1 MQTLHTPQDAARWL
15 GQRGAVRLRTDSR
28 QVQRGD
34 AFLAW
39 PGARHDGRL
48 HAAHVLAQGA
58 VACLL
63 EARDLPAMVD
73 AISEGLAAYP
83 QLKQASGLIAAAYYE
98 QPSHRLDVVAITGT
112 NGKTSSAWWLA
123 QALTHLGRRCAM
135 VGTLG
140 MGEVQTDVHGLPCV
154 MGPSTGLTTPDA
166 VVFQGALHDFVQA
179 GVKACAV
186 EASSIGLME
195 HRLEGTRVRVALFTN
210 FTQDHLDY
218 HGSMAAY
225 WQAKL
230 RLFNGEG
237 LQAAAVNL
245 DDPQGVALVDHLLNK
260 LAMATDR
267 VWTFGESDK
276 ARLQARHI
284 QLMPSSQAGAQTSAG
299 LSFEVVEG
307 AESHTLATPF
317 VGRYNVSNLLGVLA
331 SMRALGIA
339 LSDAVAACKN
349 LLAVPGRMQTLA
361 VAGQPLVVVDYA
373 HTPDALRQALL
384 ALQPLAQARGGQVHC
399 IIGCGGDRDVG
410 KRPLMAAAAQA
421 HAQQVVLTSD
431 NPRSED
437 PQHIL
442 QHMQAGLTPG
452 SAVQILADR
461 AQAIAHTVSQAGASD
476 IVLIAGKGHEDY
488 QEVAGVRLP
497 FSDVQQ
503 ARAALQARGAA

>member
-1 MQTLHTPQDAARWL
+1 MQTLHTPQDAVRWL
-15 GQRGAVRLRTDSR
+15 GQRGAGRLRTDSR
-28 QVQRGD
+28 QVKRGD

-39 PGARHDGRL
+39 PGARHDGRV
-48 HAAHVLAQGA
+48 HASKALAQGA

-63 EARDLPAMVD
+63 EAQGLSAMAD
-73 AISEGLAAYP
+73 AASEALAAYP
-83 QLKQASGLIAAAYYE
+83 QLKQASGLIAAAYYAH
-98 QPSHRLDVVAITGT
+98 PSHRLDVVAITGT

-230 RLFNGEG
+230 RLFDVEG
-237 LQAAAVNL
+237 LQAAAINL
-245 DDPQGVALVDHLLNK
+245 DDPQGVVLADHLLNK
-260 LAMATDR
+260 ATIDSDR
-267 VWTFGESDK
+267 IWTFGESGK
-276 ARLQARHI
+276 ARLQARDI
-284 QLMPSSQAGAQTSAG
+284 QLMSSRKADAQTSAG

-307 AESHTLATPF
+307 AESHTLTTPF

-331 SMRALGIA
+331 SMRALGVA
-339 LSDAVAACKN
+339 LADAVAACKG
-349 LLAVPGRMQTLA
+349 LMAVPGRMQTVA

-373 HTPDALRQALL
+373 HTPDALRHALQ
-384 ALQPLAQARGGQVHC
+384 ALQPWAQARGGQVHC

-442 QHMQAGLTPG
+442 QQMQAGLTPG
-452 SAVQILADR
+452 SAVQVLVDR
-461 AQAIAHTVSQAGASD
+461 AQAIARTVAQAAASD

-488 QEVAGVRLP
+488 QEVAGERLP

-503 ARAALQARGAA
+503 ARAALQRRGAA

>member
-1 MQTLHTPQDAARWL
+1 
-15 GQRGAVRLRTDSR
+15 
-28 QVQRGD
+28 
-34 AFLAW
+34 
-39 PGARHDGRL
+39 
-48 HAAHVLAQGA
+48 
-58 VACLL
+58 
-63 EARDLPAMVD
+63 
-73 AISEGLAAYP
+73 
-83 QLKQASGLIAAAYYE
+83 
-98 QPSHRLDVVAITGT
+98 
-112 NGKTSSAWWLA
+112 
-123 QALTHLGRRCAM
+123 M

-331 SMRALGIA
+331 SMRALGMA

-437 PQHIL
+437 PLAIVRDIRV
-442 QHMQAGLTPG
+442 GLSPQ
-452 SAVQILADR
+452 SAVLVQADR
-461 AQAIAHTVSQAGASD
+461 ARAIALALAQARPAD
-476 IVLIAGKGHEDY
+476 VVLIAGKGHETY
-488 QEVAGVRLP
+488 QEVGAERLP
-497 FSDVQQ
+497 FSDAEQVQL
-503 ARAALQARGAA
+503 AWREVA

>member
-1 MQTLHTPQDAARWL
+1 MQTLHTPQDAVRWL
-15 GQRGAVRLRTDSR
+15 GQRGAGRLRTDSR

-48 HAAHVLAQGA
+48 HAAKVLAQGA
-58 VACLL
+58 AACLL
-63 EARDLPAMVD
+63 EAQGLTGMVEPGTSAM
-73 AISEGLAAYP
+73 AAYP
-83 QLKQASGLIAAAYYE
+83 HLKQASGLIAAAYYE
-98 QPSHRLDVVAITGT
+98 HPSHHLDVVAITGT

-123 QALTHLGRRCAM
+123 QALTRLGRRCAV

-140 MGEVQTDVHGLPCV
+140 MGEVQVDAHGLPNV
-154 MGPSTGLTTPDA
+154 SGPSTGLTTPDA

-186 EASSIGLME
+186 EASSIGLVE

-230 RLFNGEG
+230 SLFDMEG

-245 DDPQGVALVDHLLNK
+245 DDPQGVALVAHVVS
-260 LAMATDR
+260 LAAIDSAA
-267 VWTFGESDK
+267 VWTFGESDQ
-276 ARLQARHI
+276 ARLQARNI
-284 QLMPSSQAGAQTSAG
+284 QWMPATASAVQTSAG
-299 LSFEVVEG
+299 LCFDVVEG
-307 AESHTLATPF
+307 AESHRLVTPF

-339 LSDAVAACKN
+339 LSDAVAACQG
-349 LLAVPGRMQTLA
+349 LLAVPGRMQTVA
-361 VAGQPLVVVDYA
+361 VSGQPLVVVDYA

-384 ALQPLAQARGGQVHC
+384 ALQPLAQARTGQVHC
-399 IIGCGGDRDVG
+399 VIGCGGDRDVG
-410 KRPLMAAAAQA
+410 KRPLMAAAAQD

-437 PQHIL
+437 PQQIL
-442 QHMQAGLTPG
+442 QHMQAGLRPG

-461 AQAIAHTVSQAGASD
+461 AQAIAHTIAQAAASD

-503 ARAALQARGAA
+503 ARAALQARSAA

>member
-15 GQRGAVRLRTDSR
+15 GQRGAGRLCTDSR

-48 HAAHVLAQGA
+48 HASTVLAQGGA
-58 VACLL
+58 ACLL
-63 EARDLPAMVD
+63 EAQGLPALADVATEAM
-73 AISEGLAAYP
+73 AAYP
-83 QLKQASGLIAAAYYE
+83 HLKQASGLIAAAYYE
-98 QPSHRLDVVAITGT
+98 HPSHRLDVVAITGT

-123 QALTHLGRRCAM
+123 QALTHLGRRCAV

-140 MGEVQTDVHGLPCV
+140 MGEVQTDMHGLPCV

-166 VVFQGALHDFVQA
+166 VVFQDALHDFVQA

-230 RLFNGEG
+230 RLFDVEG

-260 LAMATDR
+260 VAMATDR

-284 QLMPSSQAGAQTSAG
+284 QLMPCSQAGAQTSAG

-307 AESHTLATPF
+307 AEATPWP
-317 VGRYNVSNLLGVLA
+317 RRLLGDTTSAICWACSPACAPWAWHCPTLSQHAKTCWLSPVACKPWPLQVNPWWWWTMPTRPMHCARPCWHCSPWRRHAAGKCIA
-331 SMRALGIA
+331 SLV
-339 LSDAVAACKN
+339 AVATAMW
-349 LLAVPGRMQTLA
+349 ASVP
-361 VAGQPLVVVDYA
+361 
-373 HTPDALRQALL
+373 
-384 ALQPLAQARGGQVHC
+384 
-399 IIGCGGDRDVG
+399 
-410 KRPLMAAAAQA
+410 
-421 HAQQVVLTSD
+421 
-431 NPRSED
+431 
-437 PQHIL
+437 
-442 QHMQAGLTPG
+442 
-452 SAVQILADR
+452 
-461 AQAIAHTVSQAGASD
+461 
-476 IVLIAGKGHEDY
+476 
-488 QEVAGVRLP
+488 
-497 FSDVQQ
+497 
-503 ARAALQARGAA
+503 

>member
-1 MQTLHTPQDAARWL
+1 
-15 GQRGAVRLRTDSR
+15 
-28 QVQRGD
+28 
-34 AFLAW
+34 
-39 PGARHDGRL
+39 
-48 HAAHVLAQGA
+48 
-58 VACLL
+58 
-63 EARDLPAMVD
+63 
-73 AISEGLAAYP
+73 
-83 QLKQASGLIAAAYYE
+83 
-98 QPSHRLDVVAITGT
+98 
-112 NGKTSSAWWLA
+112 
-123 QALTHLGRRCAM
+123 
-135 VGTLG
+135 
-140 MGEVQTDVHGLPCV
+140 
-154 MGPSTGLTTPDA
+154 
-166 VVFQGALHDFVQA
+166 
-179 GVKACAV
+179 VKACAV

-230 RLFNGEG
+230 RLFDVEG

-245 DDPQGVALVDHLLNK
+245 DDPQGVVLADHLLNK
-260 LAMATDR
+260 ATIDR
-267 VWTFGESDK
+267 DRIWTFGESDK
-276 ARLQARHI
+276 ARLKARDI
-284 QLMPSSQAGAQTSAG
+284 QLMASRKADAQTSAG

-349 LLAVPGRMQTLA
+349 LQAVPGRMQTLA

-461 AQAIAHTVSQAGASD
+461 AQAIAHTVSQAATSD

>member
-15 GQRGAVRLRTDSR
+15 GQRGAGRLRTDSR

-63 EARDLPAMVD
+63 EARDLPAMVN
-73 AISEGLAAYP
+73 ATSEGLAAYP
-83 QLKQASGLIAAAYYE
+83 QLKQASGLIAAAYYAH
-98 QPSHRLDVVAITGT
+98 PSHRLDVVAITGT

-123 QALTHLGRRCAM
+123 QALTHLGRRCAV

-140 MGEVQTDVHGLPCV
+140 MGEVHTDAQGLPSV
-154 MGPSTGLTTPDA
+154 KGSSTGLTTPDA

-230 RLFNGEG
+230 RLFDVEG
-237 LQAAAVNL
+237 LQAAAINL
-245 DDPQGVALVDHLLNK
+245 DDPQGVVLADHLLNK
-260 LAMATDR
+260 ATIDSDR
-267 VWTFGESDK
+267 IWTFGESGK
-276 ARLQARHI
+276 ARLQARDI
-284 QLMPSSQAGAQTSAG
+284 QLMSSRKADAQTSAG

-307 AESHTLATPF
+307 AESHTLITPF

-331 SMRALGIA
+331 SMRALGVA
-339 LSDAVAACKN
+339 LTDAVAACKG
-349 LLAVPGRMQTLA
+349 LMAVPGRMQTVA

-373 HTPDALRQALL
+373 HTPDALRHALQ
-384 ALQPLAQARGGQVHC
+384 ALQPWAQARGGQVHC

-442 QHMQAGLTPG
+442 QQMQAGLTPG
-452 SAVQILADR
+452 SAVQVLVDR
-461 AQAIAHTVSQAGASD
+461 AQAIARTVAQAAASD

-488 QEVAGVRLP
+488 QEVAGERLP

-503 ARAALQARGAA
+503 ARAALQRRGAA